1 MSATALRQNGKMPQG
16 AHKIRNKCSKEQIN
30 SSYFTKQQK
39 TAQAFTNAVFNT
51 AIKIICFSWLLF

>member
-1 MSATALRQNGKMPQG
+1 MQLPSAKMKKCPKW

-30 SSYFTKQQK
+30 SSYFEKQQK